1 MVFMH
6 SGPVRYNHCELSIEA
21 PSHALDISKAASS
34 GRSAI
39 VSIQMMSRAYT
50 RWRRLA
56 LGMALVG
63 FNVTCILTDYLEK
76 FVVRYASDI
85 CILLCIIM
93 RLPWV

>member
-6 SGPVRYNHCELSIEA
+6 SGPVRYNHCELSIQ
-21 PSHALDISKAASS
+21 AASS